1 MALRFRHSVVEETTM
16 AKQTKKDVW
25 KQFSEQEYQT
35 VMKELVHFSAKTTN
49 SNALPIG
56 IRLPSEAA
64 WSGNYVAVSTLLA
77 KNALVVDYFRG
88 ANVNKAS
95 SIIKQIAAVC
105 YGEHAEDFIEIPEE
119 DAAMITRLQ
128 ENILSQA
135 YLAKQTRVP
144 MRLRQI
150 IVQNQ
155 AGEDI
160 VLTPLQ
166 SASLSHLLQDKL
178 RKENRFRP
186 RGFLDLGGSNKQNI
200 GRYVRDMTR
209 PLFFQ
214 APQEDSRLSQALAI
228 HYRGISLK
236 PSLKQL
242 SDYQNW
248 RLPLITQHGGAMP
261 SDLSIRDIEREK
273 IQEVVKNILQR
284 AEKAKA
290 LLSEFQA
297 LLPDESLTAAS
308 LEPVQRALLD
318 KNQHYANWKD
328 EVAKALHQ
336 EILKSRILVNGELQF
351 FPLGEQET
359 SRWIDIIKEIL

>member
-16 AKQTKKDVW
+16 AKQAKKDVW

-35 VMKELVHFSAKTTN
+35 VMKELVHFSSKTTN
-49 SNALPIG
+49 SNAFPIG
-56 IRLPSEAA
+56 IRLSSEAA
-64 WSGNYVAVSTLLA
+64 WDGNYVAVSTLMA

-95 SIIKQIAAVC
+95 SMIKQIAAVC

-119 DAAMITRLQ
+119 DVAMITKLQ
-128 ENILSQA
+128 ENILSQP

-144 MRLRQI
+144 IRLRQI

-178 RKENRFRP
+178 WQENRSRL
-186 RGFLDLGGSNKQNI
+186 RGFLDLGGSNKQNV

-214 APQEDSRLSQALAI
+214 APQEDSRLRQALAI

-236 PSLKQL
+236 PSQRQL
-242 SDYQNW
+242 TDYQAW
-248 RLPLITQHGGAMP
+248 RLPLIAKHGGEMP
-261 SDLSIRDIEREK
+261 SDLTIRETERDK
-273 IQEVVKNILQR
+273 IQAIVKNILQR
-284 AEKAKA
+284 SEKANF
-290 LLSEFQA
+290 LLTEFQA
-297 LLPDESLTAAS
+297 LLPDESLTASS
-308 LEPVQRALLD
+308 LDPVQRALLD

-328 EVAKALHQ
+328 DVAKALYQ
-336 EILKSRILVNGELQF
+336 EILNSRILVNGKMQL
-351 FPLGEQET
+351 FPLDQQET
-359 SRWIDIIKEIL
+359 LRWIDIIKEIL